1 MQFIKNKAKNAI
13 IIVCERR
20 RREKLKNK
28 MLRLTAFALALL
40 LVFCGCKAEEE
51 ETGEEIITDL
61 SYDMLDL
68 STLVDRI
75 YASIEISDL
84 TFLSVE
90 VVDDYQTLTEQYY
103 LDLDQVLD
111 YEVRSAE
118 GKYGVADVAIIRVK
132 NESAADD
139 VMAALESRQDDRI
152 NEFSKYDVYDSYEIA
167 LNATVYQ
174 ADELVVMLMLDED
187 SKAAAME
194 IIDSFLP

>member
-1 MQFIKNKAKNAI
+1 M
-13 IIVCERR
+13 
-20 RREKLKNK
+20 KNK